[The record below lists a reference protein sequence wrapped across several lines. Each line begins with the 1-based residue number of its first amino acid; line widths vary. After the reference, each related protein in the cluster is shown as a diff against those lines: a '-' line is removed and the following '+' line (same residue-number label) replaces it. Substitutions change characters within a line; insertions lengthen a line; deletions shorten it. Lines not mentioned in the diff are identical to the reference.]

1 MTQASARLQTCYRQ
15 KCPIRSEDIQRL
27 IFKWI
32 KVDNFKIVDYELYE
46 PFKSYLKEKEKG
58 RDKCHLEEIQVVP
71 RKRSQSC
78 ISELSVVR
86 MRRYYNI
93 ILQYLRGLYGYDNDL
108 SDKEL

>member
-1 MTQASARLQTCYRQ
+1 MTQARTKPQTCYRQ
-15 KCPIRSEDIQRL
+15 ECPIRSEDIQRL

-71 RKRSQSC
+71 RKRSQPC
-78 ISELSVVR
+78 ISELSVGGWPIYR
-86 MRRYYNI
+86 NTM
-93 ILQYLRGLYGYDNDL
+93 
-108 SDKEL
+108 SELAVAIVGE